1 MGKKKESDQTIL
13 NGEELRLQTN
23 VSKLSQQSLE
33 KPSMSVQ
40 VQNQGAQTQSTISWN
55 LRAFFYNFSIY
66 NLII

>member
-13 NGEELRLQTN
+13 NGEELRLQSN

-40 VQNQGAQTQSTISWN
+40 VQNQGA
-55 LRAFFYNFSIY
+55 
-66 NLII
+66 